1 MTTDEK
7 IDLLLDR
14 TARIE
19 QDIKSSAESAR
30 IENHNTHQRL
40 HALEKWRLGNGTP
53 GIDVRVDR
61 LDGFMRGTKKLM
73 WMLVGVGVTVVGGGA
88 IAFVVK
94 GGLSGLTAS

>member
-19 QDIKSSAESAR
+19 QDIKSSGEAAR

-40 HALEKWRLGNGTP
+40 HALEKWRTGNGVP
-53 GIDVRVDR
+53 GAEVQIDR
-61 LDGFMRGTKKLM
+61 LNGFMRGTKKLM
-73 WMLVGVGVTVVGGGA
+73 WMLAGVIITVVGGA
-88 IAFVVK
+88 VITFVVK